1 LRHIERISAFNQQSH
16 IGGCPAERALVS
28 KQGTSVL
35 KVNRKVE
42 YGLVAL
48 KHMFSKPRGQL
59 TSVREICDHFGTPFD
74 PVAHVMRI
82 LNAEGLVKSEQGA
95 HGGYRLL
102 ENVLDVTFG
111 DFIEIIEGHPL
122 AFTECLREE
131 DCRCSLM
138 ERCNILTPMHTLHHR
153 LSTFLRSIK
162 LSELLADGTMAA
174 LPREREDVVSA

>member
-1 LRHIERISAFNQQSH
+1 M
-16 IGGCPAERALVS
+16 
-28 KQGTSVL
+28 L

-48 KHMFSKPRGQL
+48 KHMFGKPKGQL

-95 HGGYRLL
+95 HGGYRLQD
-102 ENVLDVTFG
+102 NVLDITFG

-122 AFTECLREE
+122 AFTDCLREEE
-131 DCRCSLM
+131 DCRCTMM
-138 ERCNILTPMHTLHHR
+138 ERCNILAPMHRLHDR
-153 LSTFLRSIK
+153 LRGFLRSIK
-162 LSELLADGTMAA
+162 LGDLLVEGA
-174 LPREREDVVSA
+174 LVPPPGERGERVVL